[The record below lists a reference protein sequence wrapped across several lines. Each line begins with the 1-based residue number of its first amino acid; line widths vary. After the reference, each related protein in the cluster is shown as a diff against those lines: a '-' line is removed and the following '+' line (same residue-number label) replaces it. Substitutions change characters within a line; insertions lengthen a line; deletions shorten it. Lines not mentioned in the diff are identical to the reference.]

1 MILGGLAKILN
12 GIVMA
17 ALMLFPN
24 WEPPQGSPEWSALS
38 AANIVLP
45 LDTWAML
52 SGATVAAMGASL
64 LVWVIMKALNLIR
77 GAGA

>member
-1 MILGGLAKILN
+1 MLVELLAALLN

-17 ALMLFPN
+17 ALLLFPN
-24 WEPPQGSPEWSALS
+24 YTPPTGSPGFTALS

-52 SGATVAAMGASL
+52 SGATIAIMGAGL
-64 LVWVIMKALNLIR
+64 LVWVVMKAVNLVR
-77 GAGA
+77 GSGA

>member
-12 GIVMA
+12 LLLLGGLA
-17 ALMLFPN
+17 LFPN
-24 WEPPQGSPEWSALS
+24 WEPPKGSPQWSALS

-64 LVWVIMKALNLIR
+64 LVWVIMKALNLVR

>member
-1 MILGGLAKILN
+1 MILGALIKIL
-12 GIVMA
+12 VSLVSFVLA
-17 ALMLFPN
+17 LFPTY
-24 WEPPQGSPEWSALS
+24 EPPKDTPQWSALS

-52 SGATVAAMGASL
+52 SGATIAIMGLTL
-64 LVWVIMKALNLIR
+64 LVWGAMKIFNMVR